1 MNGNFK
7 TVYLAGGC
15 FWGTEMV
22 FKSLHGVVNTS
33 VGYANGN
40 PEIVNPSYKL
50 VCTNT
55 TGYKETVKVVYNP
68 EIISLD
74 VILEAYFLCIDPT
87 LKNRQGNDIG
97 TQYQTGVY
105 AEDEEVLENARK
117 YFEEEKKKY
126 PVFYTEL
133 EPLTVYYDAEEYHQ
147 NYLAKNPGGY
157 CHITKHEME
166 QVRELDRKNRTE
178 EE

>member
-1 MNGNFK
+1 
-7 TVYLAGGC
+7 
-15 FWGTEMV
+15 
-22 FKSLHGVVNTS
+22 
-33 VGYANGN
+33 
-40 PEIVNPSYKL
+40 
-50 VCTNT
+50 
-55 TGYKETVKVVYNP
+55 
-68 EIISLD
+68 
-74 VILEAYFLCIDPT
+74 
-87 LKNRQGNDIG
+87 
-97 TQYQTGVY
+97 
-105 AEDEEVLENARK
+105 LENARK